1 MTVQHN
7 ASSNSTSSVVRN
19 LVPGTDYR
27 IKVAATTGGGTGNF
41 SSIVTFATPFAG
53 LTY

>member
-7 ASSNSTSSVVRN
+7 ASSESTSSVVRN

-27 IKVAATTGGGTGNF
+27 IKVAATTRGGMGNF
-41 SSIVTFATPFAG
+41 SSVITVATPNAG
-53 LTY
+53 LIY